1 MHRNKKD
8 IEFTEL
14 HIVMSSHENCVSGTV
29 RAAAALCKALGQ
41 LRGWSSPSIFGGM
54 QNHDMSVKAQFK
66 SFKVLSKGLACVER
80 VLLIEEARQPLNSDF
95 RIFASSAVGGIK
107 KIPFCR
113 DLGTWHSLP
122 ASQQVVALSNTF
134 SPKYVNPIIEV
145 EVNPNENGQV
155 YLHGI
160 GNVMVEEFGMALKCK
175 SQCVP
180 GFVSFFSKDF
190 GVSASDLSCTVFSA
204 IFGVEGV
211 EQAIL
216 SLSALADQ
224 ANNSKAILRYRV
236 DEDFE
241 YVRVV
246 SESGDEETSSFL
258 KVHGK
263 MPLVA

>member
-1 MHRNKKD
+1 MHRNKKGL
-8 IEFTEL
+8 EFTEL

-41 LRGWSSPSIFGGM
+41 LRGCRFPSIFGGM
-54 QNHDMSVKAQFK
+54 QNHDMSVKARFK
-66 SFKVLSKGLACVER
+66 SFKALSKGVACVES
-80 VLLIEEARQPLNSDF
+80 VLLIEEARQSLNSDF
-95 RIFASSAVGGIK
+95 RIFASNTIGGVK

-122 ASQQVVALSNTF
+122 ASQQIAALSNKF
-134 SPKYVNPIIEV
+134 SPKYADPIIEV
-145 EVNPNENGQV
+145 EVNPDENGQV

-160 GNVMVEEFGMALKCK
+160 GNVMVEEFGTALKCK

-180 GFVSFFSKDF
+180 GFISFSSTDFAVSTS
-190 GVSASDLSCTVFSA
+190 GLRHVIFSA

-216 SLSALADQ
+216 ALSTFVDQ
-224 ANNSKAILRYRV
+224 TNNSKVTLRYRV

-241 YVRVV
+241 YERVV
-246 SESGDEETSSFL
+246 GESGDEETSSFL